1 LKIVGHILNEL
12 IGEAVYINK
21 MLKYDNYFLISL
33 ASLVLISIV
42 YFLKIEEKKK
52 VKTYLVLFLLSV
64 LLFIFWSVFLSYQQY
79 LLWQSHSVSKYL
91 LPPYQKI
98 DYFLNY
104 AYFHFWR
111 DFVYRLIGVGFIF
124 LFMNFLNFIFRRD
137 IFYDDE
143 KILIPY
149 FSLFYFFPY
158 NMFFIFLGFLVLL
171 LNILITRK
179 GLTAQRFSFQRY
191 WLHLAWLVFVLQ
203 SILSN
208 NYEFLKYKP

>member
-1 LKIVGHILNEL
+1 
-12 IGEAVYINK
+12 
-21 MLKYDNYFLISL
+21 MLRYDNYFLISL
-33 ASLVLISIV
+33 VSLVLISVV
-42 YFLKIEEKKK
+42 YFLKIEEKRK
-52 VKTYLVLFLLSV
+52 VKIYLALFLLSV
-64 LLFIFWSVFLSYQQY
+64 LFFIFWSAFLSYKQY
-79 LLWQSHSVSKYL
+79 LLWQSHPISKYL

-111 DFVYRLIGVGFIF
+111 DFVYRLIGVGFVF

-171 LNILITRK
+171 LNILIK
-179 GLTAQRFSFQRY
+179 KEAMSQRFSFQRY
-191 WLHLAWLVFVLQ
+191 WLYLAWLVFILQ
-203 SILSN
+203 PILSN